1 MKTTL
6 NSLLTTAAGLT
17 LSAAFLLT
25 AAYGQTRIVANV
37 PFSFA
42 TAAGTQPAGK
52 YAIAPVSTT
61 AGIMK
66 LENVETRQSS
76 MLGIGA
82 PSGNPSDKAPRLVFR
97 CCSESGC
104 TLSEVKLGDGRGWSY
119 KAPHLKPSE
128 NERIAVVYFESKLA
142 E

>member
-1 MKTTL
+1 ML
-6 NSLLTTAAGLT
+6 FRS
-17 LSAAFLLT
+17 
-25 AAYGQTRIVANV
+25 
-37 PFSFA
+37 
-42 TAAGTQPAGK
+42 QPAGE

-61 AGIMK
+61 AGIMR

-97 CCSESGC
+97 CGSESGC

-119 KAPHLKPSE
+119 KSPHLKPSE